1 MAQITYL
8 YIRAKSNTFGTNF
21 VYSLVSKNRIVPI
34 IQQVH
39 RQSLPMGLF
48 VDFRDSSLTFSSGER
63 DNEYPV
69 HTPEVTQTCNSTII
83 CFFFHMS
90 NILYLP
96 GNSKVSLPYF
106 VGKIPA
112 TSTNISS

>member
-83 CFFFHMS
+83 CFF
-90 NILYLP
+90 LLLW
-96 GNSKVSLPYF
+96 GEENSFCRLSV
-106 VGKIPA
+106 
-112 TSTNISS
+112 N